1 MAESNSRESVDPTN
15 NKNAEQH
22 DRLVVL
28 VEGGTAQQQGQL
40 KPPATTASPNVE
52 SKLVK
57 NGKDST
63 REQQK
68 LNEKGKA
75 PISPAAATSS
85 NTAVPIVVRTNNA
98 EGKEKVP
105 LASTNNNDNEKEP
118 TNPDAPLLNQVQNGN
133 HEKSAT
139 VTSSSVSG
147 QTQNVAAK
155 GNVAKVTADT
165 TSAAVSTG
173 PNSSKYEGKMDV
185 DDDQEASSSS
195 HDEAEL
201 TTEEEL
207 PPYDFGAET
216 FPDPK
221 VYIYANSAPP
231 RILEALLLP
240 GFAPPPPPGQQQ
252 NVSQSQPSLASAAHG
267 TPPTH
272 PYQASRYPD
281 TPNDPYSS
289 RASTPARLGARS
301 QLSVGS
307 SQKRPSSIKSP
318 AAAVKPIK
326 RLAKVRPY
334 ANQDLPVMAH
344 EIRGAIPKDASSIFH
359 VLDRRVNMD
368 SLDAAEGT
376 TNKDVNVPVYALLRA
391 WVQDDPYRQI
401 PPCMTNLLSLRDGE
415 DSVDGTVAMD
425 DASVTTRKRGR
436 DDALDGNSDKKQK
449 ATVDAI
455 SILVDAQ
462 EGSSTAPSFPS
473 ADELKKEIV
482 LEAKETR
489 KRKNERY
496 KRQLNRTLLGLR
508 QRGIH
513 LG

>member
-1 MAESNSRESVDPTN
+1 
-15 NKNAEQH
+15 
-22 DRLVVL
+22 
-28 VEGGTAQQQGQL
+28 
-40 KPPATTASPNVE
+40 
-52 SKLVK
+52 
-57 NGKDST
+57 
-63 REQQK
+63 
-68 LNEKGKA
+68 
-75 PISPAAATSS
+75 
-85 NTAVPIVVRTNNA
+85 
-98 EGKEKVP
+98 
-105 LASTNNNDNEKEP
+105 
-118 TNPDAPLLNQVQNGN
+118 
-133 HEKSAT
+133 
-139 VTSSSVSG
+139 
-147 QTQNVAAK
+147 
-155 GNVAKVTADT
+155 
-165 TSAAVSTG
+165 
-173 PNSSKYEGKMDV
+173 
-185 DDDQEASSSS
+185 
-195 HDEAEL
+195 
-201 TTEEEL
+201 
-207 PPYDFGAET
+207 
-216 FPDPK
+216 
-221 VYIYANSAPP
+221 
-231 RILEALLLP
+231 
-240 GFAPPPPPGQQQ
+240 
-252 NVSQSQPSLASAAHG
+252 
-267 TPPTH
+267 
-272 PYQASRYPD
+272 
-281 TPNDPYSS
+281 
-289 RASTPARLGARS
+289 
-301 QLSVGS
+301 
-307 SQKRPSSIKSP
+307 
-318 AAAVKPIK
+318 
-326 RLAKVRPY
+326 
-334 ANQDLPVMAH
+334 MAH